1 MARRVEYVPVDEARR
16 LGRECGIGEAQ
27 ASRSAFRMLANHP
40 DLVKHVYGLLTMLSS
55 RNKLP
60 TRLRELIIMR
70 LAWRAGSD
78 YAWFQHYRIA
88 TQAGITPGEIVA
100 VRDWRRSD
108 LFGPAERAVLA
119 AADDTCERGKISDA
133 VWAECARAARGT
145 RRARGD
151 GRRDRELDD
160 VRAAA
165 PVARGRDRRRRHAV
179 AAGWQ
184 GPVGCHGPRV
194 LPFR

>member
-1 MARRVEYVPVDEARR
+1 MTLRLELAPVEEARR
-16 LGRECGIGEAQ
+16 LGAEMGISEAQ

-70 LAWRAGSD
+70 LAWRAGSE
-78 YAWFQHYRIA
+78 YAWFQHYRIS
-88 TQAGITPGEIVA
+88 TQAGITPEEIVA
-100 VRDWRRSD
+100 VRDWRKSA

-133 VWAECARAARGT
+133 VWADCAREIKEPAALVEMVVAIGNWTMFAQLLRSLEVDIEEG
-145 RRARGD
+145 ARPWPPD
-151 GRRDRELDD
+151 GK
-160 VRAAA
+160 A
-165 PVARGRDRRRRHAV
+165 P
-179 AAGWQ
+179 
-184 GPVGCHGPRV
+184 
-194 LPFR
+194 

>member
-1 MARRVEYVPVDEARR
+1 MNMKSRLELVPVEEARR
-16 LGRECGIGEAQ
+16 LGAEIGITEAQ

-70 LAWRAGSD
+70 LAWRAGAE

-100 VRDWRRSD
+100 VRDWRTSD

-119 AADDTCERGKISDA
+119 AADDTCERGKISDP
-133 VWAECARAARGT
+133 VWAECARELKEPPVLVEMVVAIGNWTMFAQLLRSLEVEIEEGATPWPPDGT
-145 RRARGD
+145 
-151 GRRDRELDD
+151 
-160 VRAAA
+160 A
-165 PVARGRDRRRRHAV
+165 PK
-179 AAGWQ
+179 
-184 GPVGCHGPRV
+184 
-194 LPFR
+194 